1 MADSQNTYQ
10 NDVKIKEQENKFG
23 NTIVGVFIA
32 LCVIIGGYFAY
43 DSQITASYEAGYE
56 AGYDEAKVEEYNK
69 GYKKGKEEGKKLG
82 YSDGYSDGYNQG
94 KEDAKSSSKGSSK
107 SSSGSNNYSSGSSGY
122 NNYSSSSNE
131 KEYSYI
137 LNKNTDKFHYS
148 WCNSVNQ
155 MKEKNKVYFNGTRS
169 EAINKGYSPCGNCD
183 P

>member
-10 NDVKIKEQENKFG
+10 NDVKIKSGVSFS
-23 NTIVGVFIA
+23 TIITALIA
-32 LCVIIGGYFAY
+32 VLIIGFGGYNLYTTEIDKAY
-43 DSQITASYEAGYE
+43 NNGYE
-56 AGYDEAKVEEYNK
+56 TAKVEEYNK

-107 SSSGSNNYSSGSSGY
+107 SSSSSNNYSSGSSGS
-122 NNYSSSSNE
+122 NNYASSNNE
-131 KEYSYI
+131 KEYNYI

-148 WCNSVNQ
+148 WCNSVSQ
-155 MKEKNKVYFNGTRS
+155 MKEKNKIYFNGTRS
-169 EAINKGYSPCGNCD
+169 EAISKGYSPCKNCN